1 MRLME
6 MLFRFEHPPPWGEL
20 HWRFGRPIDLLPAW
34 PLGLLGPLGAPIQL
48 HWTAARWQ

>member
-34 PLGLLGPLGAPIQL
+34 PLGLLGAPNQL
-48 HWTAARWQ
+48 PRTATRWK